1 MHLSV
6 NDSREGVEMSEK
18 HDEKDFF
25 QKQPKFFKS
34 DGILPPPLPTTH
46 SGNFWC
52 EKKLRLAHSPG
63 APLLST

>member
-18 HDEKDFF
+18 HDEIDIF

-34 DGILPPPLPTTH
+34 DGIA
-46 SGNFWC
+46 S
-52 EKKLRLAHSPG
+52 SP
-63 APLLST
+63 S